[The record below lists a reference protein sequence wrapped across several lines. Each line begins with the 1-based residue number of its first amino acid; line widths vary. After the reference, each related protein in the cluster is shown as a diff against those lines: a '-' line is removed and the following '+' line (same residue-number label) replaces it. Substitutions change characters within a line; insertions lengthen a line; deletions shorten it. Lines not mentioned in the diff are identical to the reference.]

1 MRPDGPI
8 AEFEIDPEPIWPADD
23 ARLEPLFFAA
33 PLWLE
38 FDEPGMDGPLL
49 PDWPPQEPLLV
60 AFDPEASLVA
70 EPVERDAHVSARADP
85 RAERL
90 GSWLGSLGVHL
101 LPVLLLVAI
110 APRSAG
116 APGSAIPVRLLVM
129 QAPISEPNQSTP
141 QLAASALPPPQSAP
155 QLLPT
160 SPSPPPPRPQR
171 HASIAPHQ
179 PQKPSPRQEAPAE
192 HHAAEPAK
200 ATSPHQATDAVT
212 QPAAMTRDQYLA
224 YLVNLTW
231 RHVDMLPESFYRR
244 TAKASTRPAD
254 PGNERWNDR
263 KHRCC
268 AKVRLSGDRY
278 EDRADRDGDRPLPAA
293 AIDIQWPQ
301 CGTRYGAAV
310 PTGLKGAALTP
321 GVPNPKFAPYQ
332 GPGSG
337 RIRVRDLKFAT
348 ETATMIDA
356 KPF

>member
-49 PDWPPQEPLLV
+49 PDWPLQEPLLV
-60 AFDPEASLVA
+60 AFDPDAPLVA
-70 EPVERDAHVSARADP
+70 EPVERDAPVSARADS
-85 RAERL
+85 RTERL

-101 LPVLLLVAI
+101 LPALLLVAI

-155 QLLPT
+155 QPLPT
-160 SPSPPPPRPQR
+160 PHLPPPPRPQR
-171 HASIAPHQ
+171 HASIAPLQ

-231 RHVDMLPESFYRR
+231 RHVDMLPASFIAGRKGETRLLIRVMSDGTIASIVVAQSSGYPEIDTRIEQIV
-244 TAKASTRPAD
+244 TAI
-254 PGNERWNDR
+254 G
-263 KHRCC
+263 
-268 AKVRLSGDRY
+268 RY
-278 EDRADRDGDRPLPAA
+278 PPLPSTFSGPSAEL
-293 AIDIQWPQ
+293 DMVLRFPQ
-301 CGTRYGAAV
+301 V
-310 PTGLKGAALTP
+310 LKE
-321 GVPNPKFAPYQ
+321 
-332 GPGSG
+332 
-337 RIRVRDLKFAT
+337 RH
-348 ETATMIDA
+348 
-356 KPF
+356 